1 MRGWL
6 LYLGLGLLTY
16 WLFFGQPDWASIVLW
31 LVVVFWPLV
40 LAWEIGW
47 WLLKVALAVG
57 LSLFLARRR
66 LRCLAAPQVLSATA
80 ARTRHAQPRRTP
92 RLPCVEPHPKY

>member
-1 MRGWL
+1 MLASDLHFQGRQMRGWL

-16 WLFFGQPDWASIVLW
+16 WLFWGQPDWVSIVLW

-40 LAWEIGW
+40 LAWQVGW

-57 LSLFLARRR
+57 LSLFLLAVVYDAWQRRR
-66 LRCLAAPQVLSATA
+66 L
-80 ARTRHAQPRRTP
+80 
-92 RLPCVEPHPKY
+92 

>member
-1 MRGWL
+1 MAAKRAAQGRGMRYARSDLPSGAGAMRGWL

-31 LVVVFWPLV
+31 LVVALWPLV

-47 WLLKVALAVG
+47 WLLKLALAVG
-57 LSLFLARRR
+57 LSLFLLALAHDVWQRRR
-66 LRCLAAPQVLSATA
+66 S
-80 ARTRHAQPRRTP
+80 
-92 RLPCVEPHPKY
+92 